1 LGAVVFFYSKF
12 VIGAMSMM
20 RNKVQMSKLLSLM
33 LRHRPEEFGLEM
45 DQYGFAD
52 LQAVLGA
59 LQKKDAPLTLE
70 SVESVVY
77 DGEKQRF
84 EIVEGRI
91 RARYGHSF
99 HIELGVES
107 SEPPEFL
114 YKGVDPSA
122 AQAVISEGLVPKD
135 REYLHLSFD
144 ADVAEQLSSRP
155 GCRGAVIRID
165 AQRAFKAGVPF
176 YDCGPTILTK
186 DIASEF
192 VGLERAGDVAQA
204 AEASLPSPV
213 NAETSKTVTYG
224 RRPRYGTR
232 R

>member
-1 LGAVVFFYSKF
+1 
-12 VIGAMSMM
+12 MM

-33 LRHRPEEFGLEM
+33 LRHRPDEFGLEM
-45 DQYGFAD
+45 DQYGFVD
-52 LQAVLGA
+52 LQAVLKA
-59 LQKKDAPLTLE
+59 LQKKDASLT
-70 SVESVVY
+70 VEAIETVVY

-84 EIVEGRI
+84 EIVDGRI

-99 HIELGVES
+99 HIELGVDP

-114 YKGVDPSA
+114 YKGIDPSA
-122 AQAVISEGLVPKD
+122 SEAVISGGLQPKD

-144 ADVAEQLSSRP
+144 ADVAERLSSRP
-155 GCRGAVIRID
+155 GRLGAVIRID
-165 AQRAFKAGVPF
+165 AKRAFEAGVPF

-186 DIASEF
+186 EVAAGF
-192 VGLERAGDVAQA
+192 VALEREGTVEIESETAVPNPVQE
-204 AEASLPSPV
+204 EAP
-213 NAETSKTVTYG
+213 KTITYG